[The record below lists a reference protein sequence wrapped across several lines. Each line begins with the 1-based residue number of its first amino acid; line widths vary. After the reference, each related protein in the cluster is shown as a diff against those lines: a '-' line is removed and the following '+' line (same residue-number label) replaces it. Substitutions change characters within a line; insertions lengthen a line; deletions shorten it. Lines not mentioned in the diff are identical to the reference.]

1 MFDYRAQGYEC
12 CKTCDN
18 QNKLRC
24 VFCEEYDKADSIRLY
39 NMLKDKRGCS
49 TCANC
54 KRVYQYPDYVTGEE
68 CICEAIEWLE
78 KIQQEYVFATGEESN
93 SKYVALNMAIQVLKW
108 CNEIKGWFKE
118 G

>member
-68 CICEAIEWLE
+68 CVCEVGLE
-78 KIQQEYVFATGEESN
+78 CDT
-93 SKYVALNMAIQVLKW
+93 VLFRVENCEKW
-108 CNEIKGWFKE
+108 RGIYD
-118 G
+118 